1 MKAINQRQEH
11 TGSYYAATAN
21 EITDYPVLEG
31 AKSADVCVVGAGF
44 TGTATALSLAERGYS
59 VALVEANRVGWGA
72 SGRNGGQ
79 VINGGIGLG
88 SLRKK
93 HGNGIAKIVQDLRWR
108 GNDIIRERV
117 SKYDIQCDFKSGFM
131 EVATKPSQVRY
142 LDECAEDRES
152 HPSEFAYEVWDREQT
167 RDMLGTDA
175 YHGGFVCY
183 RDGHVHPLNLCIG
196 EARAAHN
203 LGVQIVEQSPV
214 TAITHGKRPRVET
227 AHGYIEADSVVLAGN
242 AYSQFEPKHLS
253 NLVFPAGSYI
263 IATEPLDDE
272 VAISINRK
280 DVAVCDFNEVVDYYR
295 LSADKRLLYGGACNY
310 SGRDPKSIK
319 SFILP
324 RMLKVYPQLKN
335 VKIEYEWGGKVGIVL
350 RRMPTVGRINDNVYY
365 CQGYS
370 GHGVC
375 PTHVMGEVM
384 ADAVTGTLERF
395 DLFADMN
402 HFRIPGSQWF
412 GNQIIALGMLYYKL
426 KDRLP

>member
-1 MKAINQRQEH
+1 MKATDQRQEH
-11 TGSYYAATAN
+11 TGSYYAASVN
-21 EITDYPVLEG
+21 EVTDYPNLKG
-31 AKSADVCVVGAGF
+31 AHSADVCIVGAGF

-79 VINGGIGLG
+79 VINGMRGIEK
-88 SLRKK
+88 LRKK
-93 HGNGIAKIVQDLRWR
+93 HGNGIAGTLENLRWR

-117 SKYDIQCDFKSGFM
+117 ARYDIQCDFKDGFL
-131 EVATKPSQVRY
+131 EVATKPGQVPY

-152 HPSEFAYEVWDREQT
+152 HPSNFAHEIWDREKT
-167 RDMLGTDA
+167 REMLGTDA

-183 RDGHVHPLNLCIG
+183 RDGHLHPLNLCIG
-196 EARAAHN
+196 EAHAAHN
-203 LGVQIVEQSPV
+203 LGVQIFEQSPV
-214 TAITHGKRPRVET
+214 TGIKHGKRPRVESVY
-227 AHGYIEADSVVLAGN
+227 GYIEADSVVLAGN

-263 IATEPLDDE
+263 IATEALSDA
-272 VAISINRK
+272 VAESINKK
-280 DVAVCDFNEVVDYYR
+280 DVAVCDLNEVVDYHR

-319 SFILP
+319 SYILP
-324 RMLKVYPQLKN
+324 RMLKVYPQLKD
-335 VKIEYEWGGKVGIVL
+335 VQIEYEWGGKIGVVL
-350 RRMPTVGRINDNVYY
+350 RRIPTVGRINDNVYY

-375 PTHVMGEVM
+375 ATHVMGEVM
-384 ADAVTGTLERF
+384 ADAITGTMERF
-395 DLFADMN
+395 DLFADIN
-402 HFRIPGSQWF
+402 HFRIPGTEWF
-412 GNQIIALGMLYYKL
+412 GNQIIALGMLYYKM